1 MKILCFGYRAWA
13 LAIYENIREIRNIE
27 VSVIEEKSLVTLN
40 FIETENPD
48 LILFYGWS
56 WKIENEI
63 LLRYKCLMLH
73 PSDLPQYRGGSPIQN
88 QILNGVK
95 ISAVSIFRMANEM
108 DAGPILKKA
117 PLMLTGDI
125 DDIFDRLTIIGT
137 SLTIEIVTRYP
148 EEVLQNSAEAT
159 NFPRRLPY
167 MSEITTADL

>member
-1 MKILCFGYRAWA
+1 
-13 LAIYENIREIRNIE
+13 
-27 VSVIEEKSLVTLN
+27 
-40 FIETENPD
+40 
-48 LILFYGWS
+48 
-56 WKIENEI
+56 
-63 LLRYKCLMLH
+63 MLH

-95 ISAVSIFRMANEM
+95 ISAVSIFRMTSEM

-167 MSEITTADL
+167 MSEITKEDLENQSAQYLHDKVRCLTGPYPRAYIIAGDGSRLYIEKTSLNSD